1 VVKSLLFI
9 SEREGP
15 VLVIV
20 DGGSKV
26 DLGKLSGILGKVRF
40 ATPEEVRRITGF
52 GVGGLP
58 PVGIRVRTIVDP
70 KVLGSEF
77 VVGGGGRVDRLL
89 KISPRRIVEY
99 QRAKVV
105 DVRSE
110 G

>member
-1 VVKSLLFI
+1 M
-9 SEREGP
+9 
-15 VLVIV
+15 
-20 DGGSKV
+20 
-26 DLGKLSGILGKVRF
+26 
-40 ATPEEVRRITGF
+40 
-52 GVGGLP
+52 
-58 PVGIRVRTIVDP
+58 DP